1 MIDASLRRWCV
12 MKSVREV
19 DEAAAAL
26 RRLLA
31 SRGSQLVQEERL
43 RRLLHQLE
51 AERKGGKAS
60 RNRIMKLIA
69 EISQAVCAECLK
81 K

>member
-1 MIDASLRRWCV
+1 MR
-12 MKSVREV
+12 KVREV

-31 SRGSQLVQEERL
+31 SRGSQLVQGERF
-43 RRLLHQLE
+43 RKLLHKLE
-51 AERKGGKAS
+51 AVGKGGKAS
-60 RNRIMKLIA
+60 RSHVVSLIA
-69 EISQAVCAECLK
+69 EISQAVCDECLK